1 MQKPDFSYFGERSER
16 KFKYQLKYID
26 KNQIVQVRVDRRCVT
41 KMVEMILNNLPL
53 EDGVLSLRCKHRGTK
68 CEVHIT
74 LMSSQDTVT
83 VIDRLGKDGLTEV
96 MDSVKT
102 AKFYPE
108 RINLYERKG
117 LGGTPKDH
125 LLGID
130 GRLKKGL
137 RAKLESAIS

>member
-1 MQKPDFSYFGERSER
+1 MEKPDYSYFVDKSER
-16 KFKYQLKYID
+16 GFKCHLKYVD

-41 KMVEMILNNLPL
+41 KMVEMILNSLNL
-53 EDGVLSLRCKHRGTK
+53 EDGVLSLRCELRGTNS
-68 CEVHIT
+68 EAHIT

-108 RINLYERKG
+108 RKRTGWN
-117 LGGTPKDH
+117 T
-125 LLGID
+125 
-130 GRLKKGL
+130 
-137 RAKLESAIS
+137 

>member
-1 MQKPDFSYFGERSER
+1 
-16 KFKYQLKYID
+16 
-26 KNQIVQVRVDRRCVT
+26 
-41 KMVEMILNNLPL
+41 MILNNLPL
-53 EDGVLSLRCKHRGTK
+53 EDGVLSLRCELRGTNS
-68 CEVHIT
+68 EAHIT

-102 AKFYPE
+102 AKFYLE
-108 RINLYERKG
+108 RINLYERKA

-130 GRLKKGL
+130 GRLKEGL
-137 RAKLESAIS
+137 REKLGLKPYLEGHCHGGIVHASKIEAFMEIVKKN